1 MNANERKLLELFRSL
16 SDNQQESIIAFSR
29 FLFTQSDNAKK
40 SQEIE
45 TPKAMPRPEN
55 ESVIAAIKRLSESY
69 HMINKDSMLHETSGI
84 MTQHI
89 MHGKEAEEVIDEL
102 EALFQC
108 QYQNYVNQMETET
121 K

>member
-29 FLFTQSDNAKK
+29 FLSTQSDNVKK
-40 SQEIE
+40 NRKIE

-69 HMINKDSMLHETSGI
+69 EMINKDALLHETSGL
-84 MTQHI
+84 MTQHVTQ
-89 MHGKEAEEVIDEL
+89 GKDAGEVIDEL
-102 EALFQC
+102 EALFQR
-108 QYQNYVNQMETET
+108 QYEEYLNKMEAGSE
-121 K
+121 